1 MRVCSK
7 MIVAILIF
15 SPLFEV
21 GCSGV
26 RLEHDKVV

>member
-1 MRVCSK
+1 
-7 MIVAILIF
+7 MIVAIL

-26 RLEHDKVV
+26 RLEHDKVVW

>member
-7 MIVAILIF
+7 MIVAIL